1 MDERWDKD
9 SVSWWARTFAPVQR
23 TTRHRAQKRLLNMS
37 DADFSAF
44 MKIQKELRKQLLA
57 NLVEVPG

>member
-1 MDERWDKD
+1 
-9 SVSWWARTFAPVQR
+9 
-23 TTRHRAQKRLLNMS
+23 MS